1 MKKSVLLSALF
12 IILALGLS
20 ISCGSQNSQGS
31 PPLLRDYPDL
41 FSTGTIIIHA
51 DNASSAE
58 LKAAETLQGKLAEI
72 GDEKPGI
79 KSAGKVT
86 ASEFKNLN
94 LVLIG
99 VADSNSVL
107 NDVYQ
112 MFHSSGITAA
122 YPGPNKGILEI
133 MTNIW
138 NPDKTFLIAA
148 GSDELGLKSVITTLD
163 RGGLKNKSMEITDWT
178 EVTGVTFPIDSE
190 EEAIKYAQ
198 LDPDVIAYTKGLT
211 DSGLTTG
218 AWASFDQVEKIWSV
232 GIFAKNA
239 SDIWYEIHFRT
250 DGTIIS
256 KNEGVI

>member
-1 MKKSVLLSALF
+1 MRKYYFLSTIFLT
-12 IILALGLS
+12 ILIGLS
-20 ISCGSQNSQGS
+20 ISCGGQNSHDGTL
-31 PPLLRDYPDL
+31 LLRDYPGH
-41 FSTGTIIIHA
+41 FSTGTIIIYA
-51 DNASSAE
+51 DNSSQAE
-58 LKAAETLQGKLAEI
+58 LKAAEILQGKLAEI
-72 GDEKPGI
+72 SDEKPGI

-86 ASEFKNLN
+86 ASEYKNSN

-99 VADSNSVL
+99 IADSNSVL

-112 MFHSSGITAA
+112 MFDSSGITAA
-122 YPGPNKGILEI
+122 YPGPNKGVLEI

-138 NPDKTFLIAA
+138 NPDKAILIAA
-148 GSDELGLKSVITTLD
+148 GSDELGLKSGIITLD
-163 RGGLKNKSMEITDWT
+163 RGELKGKSMEITDWT

-198 LDPDVIAYTKGLT
+198 LDPDVIAYMKGLT

-218 AWASFDQVEKIWSV
+218 AWASFDQVEKIWAV